1 MKEEDLAAPRP
12 GNAPLDPTYQGF
24 MQLFGTK
31 TWVKL
36 GGYAKLDAIV
46 DSTKVGNPNMFI
58 TSKIPVEGEA
68 DYGKGEHFALHAKQT
83 RLNLELR
90 SPTPLGA
97 LKIY

>member
-58 TSKIPVEGEA
+58 TTKIP
-68 DYGKGEHFALHAKQT
+68 AKERRT
-83 RLNLELR
+83 TARASTSR
-90 SPTPLGA
+90 CMPSRPA
-97 LKIY
+97 